1 MQNICRA
8 KTVMGVM
15 VAMLIAAIAVVAS
28 PVAAAVNTEPGF
40 ASKAIE
46 KPAAYDVIAATKK
59 KKKKKKTRY
68 PSGNGS

>member
-28 PVAAAVNTEPGF
+28 PVAAAINTDTGY
-40 ASKAIE
+40 ASQAIE
-46 KPAAYDVIAATKK
+46 KPAAYDVVAATTK

-68 PSGNGS
+68 PTGNGS